1 MKKKKIVMIIALAS
15 IISIIKELTFTYLLK
30 MPSNYYIDRIII
42 STIIFSFIGLHFVI
56 DLKELYDF
64 IIKYRYKIATI
75 CIIVFSL
82 LQYSG
87 SSNGII
93 TVSLLEPEKDNTIW
107 GKFNTLRSDEYGV
120 ETPLAISQSKN
131 NFSYFNEFLRGTSTD
146 VFSTVHAPVKDILS
160 IGKLFNLGYLINSG
174 VGIAFAWNLR
184 FFLLLL
190 VSYELFYIIT
200 NEKKYYSLVGSIVV
214 TFSGA
219 VQWLS
224 MFDVIIVGELA
235 IVLLNKFLQS
245 TNFKIRVSCLIGI
258 TICAIT
264 YVFTFYPPFMVA
276 FGYVFL
282 ALAIWI
288 IIKNKDKYKISIKD
302 ILVAIACIGFMI
314 FIFLRYFNLSQ
325 NTLNILANTSYPGN
339 RISNGGN
346 GIGYAF
352 AWIMNPFLKT
362 ITFSDNCTLASIIS
376 LFPLPLIYSIYCIKN
391 KKHLS
396 FFIPITMFT
405 LIETFFTII
414 GLPSIISKI
423 SLLNYT
429 TVDRVAV
436 AINFANVYMLFYI
449 LANIDGKHLTNE
461 IKNIILVFLLIIG
474 LYSGVNVN
482 PITKSVY
489 GITQTN
495 IAHKIQEITSKDDG
509 LWISIEEIMGLSNTA
524 MANGAKVLN
533 SSNIYPNKDFFI
545 KILGIEKAEEQ
556 KDIWN
561 RYCHI
566 KIVLDDECYAEE
578 ISKDIIEIHTTA
590 EKIKELGIEYIITYS
605 DKEIF
610 ENEGLEVEVLY
621 ENTKEKEFSING
633 ENVNSVYIYKL
644 K

>member
-1 MKKKKIVMIIALAS
+1 MKNKKIAMTIVLAG
-15 IISIIKELTFTYLLK
+15 IISIIKELIFTYLLK

-42 STIIFSFIGLHFVI
+42 STIIFSFIGVHFVI

-64 IIKYRYKIATI
+64 IIKHRYKIATI

-87 SSNGII
+87 SSNGIM
-93 TVSLLEPEKDNTIW
+93 TVCMLEPEKDNTIW
-107 GKFNTLRSDEYGV
+107 GKFNSIRSDEYGV

-160 IGKLFNLGYLINSG
+160 IGKLFNLGYLINSSI
-174 VGIAFAWNLR
+174 GIAFAWNFR

-190 VSYELFYIIT
+190 ISYELFYIIT
-200 NEKKYYSLVGSIVV
+200 NEKKYYSLVGSILI

-224 MFDVIIVGELA
+224 MFDIIIVGELA

-245 TNFKIRVSCLIGI
+245 TNFKIRTICLIGI

-282 ALAIWI
+282 ALAMWI
-288 IIKNKDKYKISIKD
+288 IIKNKEKYKISIKD
-302 ILVAIACIGFMI
+302 ILVAIACISFMI
-314 FIFLRYFNLSQ
+314 YIFLRYFNLSKD
-325 NTLNILANTSYPGN
+325 TLNVLSNTSYPGN
-339 RISNGGN
+339 RVSNGGN
-346 GIGYAF
+346 GMGYLF
-352 AWIMNPFLKT
+352 SWIVTPLLKT
-362 ITFSDNCTLASIIS
+362 ITFKDNCVLASIIS
-376 LFPLPLIYSIYCIKN
+376 LFPLPLIYSIYCIKH

-396 FFIPITMFT
+396 FFVPITVLT
-405 LIETFFTII
+405 LIETFFVII

-423 SLLNYT
+423 LLLNYT

-436 AINFANVYMLFYI
+436 AINFANVYMLFYT
-449 LANIDGKHLTNE
+449 LSNIDAKNLTNE
-461 IKNIILVFLLIIG
+461 IKNTVLVFLLILG
-474 LYSGVNVN
+474 LYSGIGVN
-482 PITKSVY
+482 PITKSVD
-489 GITQTN
+489 GITETN

-509 LWISIEEIMGLSNTA
+509 LWLSIEEIMGLSNTA

-545 KILGIEKAEEQ
+545 KVLETEKAEEQ

-566 KIVLDDECYAEE
+566 KLVLDDTCYVEE
-578 ISKDIIEIHTTA
+578 LSKDMIIMHITS
-590 EKIKELGIEYIITYS
+590 EKIKELGIEYIITYTN
-605 DKEIF
+605 KETI
-610 ENEGLEVEVLY
+610 ENKGLEVETLY
-621 ENTKEKEFSING
+621 ENKKEEEFTING
-633 ENVNSVYIYKL
+633 ENVNSVYIYKV